1 MTDTSTFPANEHVI
15 SGTFGD
21 YTFTVSEIAVTPGGV
36 GSNPSIAFKLQ
47 TPFGFERVD
56 EEIFDGHMSR
66 EEGCWI
72 DRLSELNL
80 DEDDREELL
89 EAVNSELAPFVVGTK
104 LRLEDIEA
112 SAKSAGLVVSF
123 QDGDL
128 SDTWRLYRRED
139 NDLIG
144 GGASLHVVQGELR
157 RYRQIVLA
165 RR

>member
-1 MTDTSTFPANEHVI
+1 MTDTSTSPANEQVI
-15 SGTFGD
+15 SGAFGEH
-21 YTFTVSEIAVTPGGV
+21 TFTVSEIAVTPGGA
-36 GSNPSIAFKLQ
+36 GSNPSIAFTLQ

-56 EEIFDGHMSR
+56 EEIFDGYMSR

-72 DRLSELNL
+72 DRLTESNL

-89 EAVNSELAPFVVGTK
+89 ELVNSELAPFVVGTK

-112 SAKSAGLVVSF
+112 SAKSVGLVVTF

-144 GGASLHVVQGELR
+144 GAASLHIVQGELC
-157 RYRQIVLA
+157 RYRQAVRA